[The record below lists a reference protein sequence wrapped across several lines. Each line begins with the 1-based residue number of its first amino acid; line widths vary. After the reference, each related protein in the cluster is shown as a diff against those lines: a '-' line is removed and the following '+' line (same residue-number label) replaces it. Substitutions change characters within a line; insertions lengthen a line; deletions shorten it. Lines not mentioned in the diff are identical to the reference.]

1 MFIRF
6 TLKVLRK
13 LDGTPW
19 LAHSEDLPQ
28 RHFPQIFSYK
38 PTNSMLGVCGGI
50 LTEYQ
55 DAHLSTPVFP
65 LMTGHQGTYRDL
77 RAKAMHGAPSQGKNV
92 PPNCRPPA
100 PEDFQPLC
108 LWMPWTKGRR
118 QTFKAKVLTCTQ
130 GPWEATPISYGFRG
144 AFLRI
149 AVF

>member
-1 MFIRF
+1 MFVRF

-28 RHFPQIFSYK
+28 SHFLQIFSYK

-55 DAHLSTPVFP
+55 DAHLSTPVF
-65 LMTGHQGTYRDL
+65 LLTMGHRGTYRDL
-77 RAKAMHGAPSQGKNV
+77 RAKARHGAPSQGKNV
-92 PPNCRPPA
+92 PPTA
-100 PEDFQPLC
+100 DLQSQPLC
-108 LWMPWTKGRR
+108 LWMPWTKDRR